1 LFLGDSVAFAIAAAS
16 ICHRAALAFTASVI
30 FIKLLNYLNYLNDLN
45 GCDGFCGSLGQ
56 VLTSKARLAT
66 AGRLRTAVALELSI

>member
-1 LFLGDSVAFAIAAAS
+1 MFLGDSVAFAIAAAF

-56 VLTSKARLAT
+56 VLKARLAT